1 MHYRCGQTAAKKG
14 DIVAFNSAHRA
25 KKRNPDFTVAGLN
38 ENREVYVLSDINIML
53 YTKQNF
59 LLCFV
64 SAYST
69 I

>member
-1 MHYRCGQTAAKKG
+1 MHYRYGQTATKKG
-14 DIVAFNSAHRA
+14 NILTFNSAHRA
-25 KKRNPDFTVAGLN
+25 KKSNPDFTVVGLS
-38 ENREVYVLSDINIML
+38 ENKEVYVLSDINIML

-64 SAYST
+64 SDYST

>member
-1 MHYRCGQTAAKKG
+1 M
-14 DIVAFNSAHRA
+14 
-25 KKRNPDFTVAGLN
+25 N
-38 ENREVYVLSDINIML
+38 ENIGMDMLSDIDIML

>member
-1 MHYRCGQTAAKKG
+1 MHYRYGQTATKKG

-25 KKRNPDFTVAGLN
+25 KKSNPDFTVVGLD
-38 ENREVYVLSDINIML
+38 ENREVYVLPDINIML
-53 YTKQNF
+53 HTKQNF

>member
-1 MHYRCGQTAAKKG
+1 MHYRYGQTATKKG

-25 KKRNPDFTVAGLN
+25 KKSNPDFTVAGLN

-59 LLCFV
+59 LLFFV
-64 SAYST
+64 LPYST